1 MNPHRSNSRRWSPQ
15 QGQAFLIIV
24 IFIAFFLLAVLG
36 LATDYSQVWAHR
48 QMAQGAADA
57 ACQAGAADVFLK
69 GTDPTASTDFPG
81 LDFSWIG
88 STFDCSTKPTS
99 VPCTYAS
106 INGYAGAN
114 VSVSFPSTLE
124 GVSGIPSG
132 FPTIAN
138 PYIKV
143 TITDPVA
150 TYFTRIAS
158 SIGTVSV
165 KASAACGLSPVI
177 TPVPLVVLHRTA
189 SPSFQV
195 NGSASVTILGGP
207 PRSIQVDSSS
217 STAVTVGTVDLHL
230 AGPGGSGADFAV
242 FGGPTTKPAG
252 VNVGTSGN
260 WIHGANPLGDPFAA
274 VTAPS
279 TPTGAGSAKP
289 VTYKTNGCPDINGCI
304 EYSGGNYTSCS
315 TGSISYGANGCLVIG
330 NGGGSNS
337 FTAAANRVPGPPTGG
352 GTYSL
357 GNAIKPTTNNAGGYT
372 FEATSVVSPGHP
384 SSTANSGIFWP
395 QTVGATLVDGDITWT
410 NVGVPP
416 SSSNTAIFDPGLYY
430 LGDTHGLELR
440 AHAMVRPS
448 TATGDGSLG
457 TMFYFA
463 TTATLS
469 FGSNSGSES
478 IDPYH
483 PDGRTVNGVTSPLLK
498 CPSGSPT
505 PAQVFAADPI
515 LGNVLLG
522 PCGATSGIGATSCAI
537 GQNCKYGSLDGNR
550 GFLFFQSHSNAA
562 NGGTCTAGFGGNC
575 AILGGGAGFI
585 FSGFIYIHNGNGG
598 TCGTGTSCLSLAGGS
613 GGNSFTIG
621 NIVVDK
627 ITLTGSSGVN
637 MVLNPSATFSV
648 LRPTLLQ

>member
-1 MNPHRSNSRRWSPQ
+1 MKGDCSSLRRWSPQ

-24 IFIAFFLLAVLG
+24 ILIAFFLLVVLG

-57 ACQAGAADVFLK
+57 ACQAAAADVFLK

-88 STFDCSTKPTS
+88 STFDCSALPNS
-99 VPCTYAS
+99 VPCKYAS
-106 INGYAGAN
+106 FNGYSGSN
-114 VSVSFPSTLE
+114 VSVSFPSSLP

-132 FPTIAN
+132 FPTIGS

-143 TITDPVA
+143 TVTDPVA

-158 SIGTVSV
+158 SIKTVNV
-165 KASAACGLSPVI
+165 KASAACGLSAVI

-217 STAVTVGTVDLHL
+217 STAVGVGTVDLHL

-274 VTAPS
+274 VSAP
-279 TPTGAGSAKP
+279 TRPTGTGSAGSAKP
-289 VTYKTNGCPDINGCI
+289 VTYKTNGCPDTNGCI
-304 EYSGGNYTSCS
+304 EYSAGDHTSCS

-337 FTAAANRVPGPPTGG
+337 FTTANRVPGPG
-352 GTYSL
+352 GTYTF
-357 GNAIKPTTNNAGGYT
+357 GNAINPTNNNAGGYT
-372 FEATSVVSPGHP
+372 FEATNVVSPGHP
-384 SSTANSGIFWP
+384 SSTANASMVWP
-395 QTVGATLVDGDITWT
+395 QTVGATLVDGNITWT
-410 NVGVPP
+410 NVGLPP

-430 LGDTHGLELR
+430 LGDAHGLQLR

-463 TTATLS
+463 TANSIL
-469 FGSNSGSES
+469 FGANSGSES

-498 CPSGSPT
+498 CPNGSPT
-505 PAQVFAADPI
+505 PAQVLNADPI

-522 PCGATSGIGATSCAI
+522 PCGKTSGIGA
-537 GQNCKYGSLDGNR
+537 GQYGAPDGNR
-550 GFLFFQSHSNAA
+550 GFLFFQSRSNPA
-562 NGGTCTAGFGGNC
+562 NSGSCTGGFGGNC

-585 FSGFIYIHNGNGG
+585 FSGFIYLHNGNGA

-627 ITLTGSSGVN
+627 LSMVGSSGVT
-637 MVLNPSATFSV
+637 MILNPTATFSV